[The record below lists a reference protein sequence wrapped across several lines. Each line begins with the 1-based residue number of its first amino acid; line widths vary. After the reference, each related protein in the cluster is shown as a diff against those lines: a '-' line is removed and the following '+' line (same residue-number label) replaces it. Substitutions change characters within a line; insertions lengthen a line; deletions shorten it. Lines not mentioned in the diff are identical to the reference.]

1 VLTDIPM
8 LPARKLYCAGV
19 ERGLVLFATSADMPL
34 LSHMDLCRCYVSTT
48 AMCVLI
54 QSLAL
59 VSVLLPAGFDLSCAL
74 MVCLCTGVSASCQE
88 CRLHVQLMFLFLL
101 FFTRDC
107 GGMGG
112 VGLYGRSLVGG
123 ESSVVLFLLRGS

>member
-1 VLTDIPM
+1 
-8 LPARKLYCAGV
+8 
-19 ERGLVLFATSADMPL
+19 MPL

-59 VSVLLPAGFDLSCAL
+59 VSFLLPAGFDLSCAL
-74 MVCLCTGVSASCQE
+74 MLCLCTGVSASYQE

-112 VGLYGRSLVGG
+112 VGLYGRELG
-123 ESSVVLFLLRGS
+123 